1 MTMRIADL
9 RQRDQGVGGVI
20 ARVRRPLLALLALV
34 VLGGCQSNGVRTEDP
49 TSIGPTAT
57 GISSAVST
65 LTPSISSTATP
76 PSTSQSSTPPSYGP
90 AAPAVDAYLAM
101 LRAGNAAFRDPKH
114 ASTATIDKYAD
125 GAIRYV
131 YRKSLEQAR
140 SQGIAY
146 RGTPA
151 TPRVK
156 VVSAATGASLPKVV
170 LRDCALSSTDDPW
183 TAYSVAT
190 GKPVPPAANKVSPP
204 YANTITVFKTKDSWR
219 VFTVKTDGTRTCH
232 P

>member
-1 MTMRIADL
+1 MTIRIADL
-9 RQRDQGVGGVI
+9 RQRDLGVGRAI
-20 ARVRRPLLALLALV
+20 PRVLRMLATLVALV
-34 VLGGCQSNGVRTEDP
+34 VFVGCQSNGVHTEDP
-49 TSIGPTAT
+49 TSGSPTSTTTTSNNSSGPSTPPTTAT
-57 GISSAVST
+57 S
-65 LTPSISSTATP
+65 
-76 PSTSQSSTPPSYGP
+76 PSTSQSSTSPSYGS

-114 ASTATIDKYAD
+114 ASTATINKYAD

-131 YRKSLEQAR
+131 YRQSLAQAR
-140 SQGIAY
+140 RQGIAY

-151 TPRVK
+151 TPRVRI
-156 VVSAATGASLPKVV
+156 VSAATGASLPKVV
-170 LRDCALSSTDDPW
+170 LRDCALSSSDDPW

-190 GKPVPPAANKVSPP
+190 GKPVAPAANKVPPP
-204 YANTITVFKTKDSWR
+204 YANTITVFKTKDTWR